1 LSAPYTDKNIKITEA
16 GIFDGAT
23 VLPDSVRGPRYV
35 EFAEKVGASGGGNL
49 DSVCFYGLPEVDP
62 GFQISGALA
71 DTIGSRASAN
81 DCG

>member
-1 LSAPYTDKNIKITEA
+1 
-16 GIFDGAT
+16 
-23 VLPDSVRGPRYV
+23 VRGPRYV

-49 DSVCFYGLPEVDP
+49 DSVCFYGLPQVEGV
-62 GFQISGALA
+62 FAISGGLA